1 MTSQHHQ
8 LQQRAHVSGTSKGK
22 AKLKAGMP
30 LMRNVIAKK
39 GARLQLGAVALAVV
53 VVRLLNVL
61 LRLQSLV

>member
-1 MTSQHHQ
+1 
-8 LQQRAHVSGTSKGK
+8 
-22 AKLKAGMP
+22 MP

-53 VVRLLNVL
+53 VVRLLSVL